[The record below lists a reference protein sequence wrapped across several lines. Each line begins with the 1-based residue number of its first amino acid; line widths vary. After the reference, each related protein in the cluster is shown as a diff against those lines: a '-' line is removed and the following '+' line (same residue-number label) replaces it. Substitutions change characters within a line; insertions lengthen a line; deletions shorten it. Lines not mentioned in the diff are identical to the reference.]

1 MHEEQAFEG
10 KGADM
15 AGRPGTAVSDIYLAI
30 RDRIIAGKYPP
41 GLRLSQQQLAE
52 ELKVSRTPL
61 REALQR
67 LEAEGLVTGQA
78 NRGMEVAAVSLRDV
92 EETYALRLMVEPPT
106 LAATAHAVT
115 VEDLAQAA
123 RTLAEMERPNISTRD
138 FHEAHWRFHGL
149 LLNRYPDPFA
159 TVVRDLYTR
168 LYRHQ
173 RLYFSRPVALDDV
186 TRPDRALLDALR
198 HQDGLLAARV
208 LEFHLIDAA
217 LTLVLETDPG
227 HEFGALAVALD
238 GLEIEVDGLEGP
250 HGRDGAKSMRWRRPC
265 AVAVPGLQTA
275 HLRYTG
281 STGDRL

>member
-1 MHEEQAFEG
+1 MHEEQAFEA

-61 REALQR
+61 REALQK

-106 LAATAHAVT
+106 LAAIAAHVT
-115 VEDLAQAA
+115 VEDLAQMA
-123 RTLAEMERPNISTRD
+123 RTLAEMERPNIATRD
-138 FHEAHWRFHGL
+138 FQEAHWRFHGL

-159 TVVRDLYTR
+159 PLLRDLYTR

-173 RLYFSRPVALDDV
+173 RLYFPRPVALDDV

-198 HQDGLLAARV
+198 HHDGLLAARL
-208 LEFHLIDAA
+208 LEFHLIDQA

-227 HEFGALAVALD
+227 HEFGALAIALD
-238 GLEIEVDGLEGP
+238 GLEIEVDGLGGVD
-250 HGRDGAKSMRWRRPC
+250 GRDGAKPMRWRRSGGI
-265 AVAVPGLQTA
+265 VVPAMHTA
-275 HLRYTG
+275 HLCYG
-281 STGDRL
+281 ASTGDRV